1 MDRPVEGDS
10 TREGV
15 GMVLE
20 TPDAALA
27 LGLPDQNPTARNNRR
42 RGRMRVCLVDE
53 KVWILAL
60 YHILL
65 LLDK

>member
-42 RGRMRVCLVDE
+42 RGRTRVCLVDE
-53 KVWILAL
+53 KV
-60 YHILL
+60 
-65 LLDK
+65 